1 MSLIGSANAAYVDGK
16 SHDGDCVGFNGCNWL
31 PDSYCVISSD
41 KQTIV
46 ATSSCEAELV
56 NANKGARNLVW
67 GQYPIG
73 IIIVKLYGNYGHRDG
88 ASSLGYCSS
97 KALCPIDY
105 LPASMQD
112 AIAVMP
118 IVSDDNQS
126 PTVVRQ
132 HTDHPI
138 AHSTLLGS

>member
-1 MSLIGSANAAYVDGK
+1 
-16 SHDGDCVGFNGCNWL
+16 
-31 PDSYCVISSD
+31 
-41 KQTIV
+41 
-46 ATSSCEAELV
+46 
-56 NANKGARNLVW
+56 
-67 GQYPIG
+67 
-73 IIIVKLYGNYGHRDG
+73 
-88 ASSLGYCSS
+88 
-97 KALCPIDY
+97 
-105 LPASMQD
+105 MQD